1 MFLDSNHKTGKPDEL
16 LSLWHAVPAAGSAA
30 EGAHA
35 GSAAKESQCL
45 GAALGIRLQGCSES
59 ASKSRMQRAALPC
72 TLCALFPAVNAL
84 FINSPRPTARGTALW
99 KSPGASHS
107 CALLLQTGPQLIKM
121 TASVIIWYVEF
132 HLSYRRCTCHQ
143 GVQMPPHLPTLTSC
157 HIK

>member
-1 MFLDSNHKTGKPDEL
+1 MARCASGGERGRGGTRWQCCQREP
-16 LSLWHAVPAAGSAA
+16 VPRCSPWNPAPG
-30 EGAHA
+30 
-35 GSAAKESQCL
+35 
-45 GAALGIRLQGCSES
+45 LQGCSES

-99 KSPGASHS
+99 KSPGASYS
-107 CALLLQTGPQLIKM
+107 CALPLQTGPQLIKM
-121 TASVIIWYVEF
+121 TVPVVIWYVEF

-143 GVQMPPHLPTLTSC
+143 GVQVPPHLPTLMSC